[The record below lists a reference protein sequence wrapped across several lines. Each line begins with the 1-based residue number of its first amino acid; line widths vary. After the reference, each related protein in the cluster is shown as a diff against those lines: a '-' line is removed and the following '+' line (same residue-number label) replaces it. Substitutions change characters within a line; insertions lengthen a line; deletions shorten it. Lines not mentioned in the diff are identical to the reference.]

1 MNIITIFLILVPI
14 LGFVLLL
21 ANLLLAKHAPY
32 SEKVTAYECGFSP
45 VETPRS
51 QFTIQFYLVGILFLI
66 FDIELFMT
74 MPYAL
79 AVYDTGVYGFWIIIS
94 FFVILTLGFV
104 YEFNSKALY
113 FTTLRQESLFIN
125 FHK

>member
-1 MNIITIFLILVPI
+1 MNSITIFLILVPI
-14 LGFVLLL
+14 IGFVLLL
-21 ANLLLAKHAPY
+21 ANILLAKHAPY

-45 VETPRS
+45 VDTPRS

-74 MPYAL
+74 MPYVL
-79 AVYDTGVYGFWIIIS
+79 TVYETGGYGFWMIMA

-113 FTTLRQESLFIN
+113 FTTLRQ
-125 FHK
+125 